1 MIATQDKIDLSTH
14 QLTILTTFSIVNR
27 MNIDYLTLSC
37 WRDEAKKFLPAR
49 VQNILQV
56 DDLSIGM
63 ELYAGVRLNLLLSA
77 HPQNARVLFTPYKLR
92 RGVDK
97 PHTFLSLLRSR
108 LKGARLVGIQQPPWE
123 RILNLIFETDEAQFT
138 LVAELMGRYSNLIL
152 LDENNV
158 VLEAIKRI
166 HTHQNRHRVILPAH
180 PYQNP
185 PTPENR
191 FAPDAVNWKAVL
203 SHQAEE
209 KTLARL
215 LSKHLLATSP
225 TLAREIEARLG
236 ENAPTSETLEPIIA
250 TFFDSSAENQWHP
263 SLGYDNESHLIAFAP
278 YELKQCARSESI
290 ESINEAILQYNEHGQ
305 TADAYAQVRKQTAAH
320 LQKIHSRIDNCIR
333 KMRAQKI
340 DPSKI
345 TRLRENGELLLSYQF
360 MVQRGM
366 SEIEMPDYEG
376 NPRMIRFNPRLSPS
390 DNAQVFF
397 KRYNKAQRAI
407 KGLPRRMRREE
418 AHLIYLEQLAVDL
431 SLASSRP
438 QIDAVYNA
446 LVEEGW
452 LKEKKRSKS
461 PDGGPLRFEVDD
473 WIILVGRSAKQN
485 EQVSFK
491 MSSPEDHWL
500 HVHDKPGAHVI
511 IKSNGREVSEDVLQ
525 FAAQCAAH
533 YSSAREQNSGVQ
545 VNITRRKHIRHIPGG
560 HPGLVTYRNSESLW
574 IEDASRKPRSEE

>member
-1 MIATQDKIDLSTH
+1 
-14 QLTILTTFSIVNR
+14 

-37 WRDEAKKFLPAR
+37 WKDETKKFLSAR

-56 DDLSIGM
+56 DELSIGM
-63 ELYAGVRLNLLLSA
+63 ELYAGQRLNLLLSA
-77 HPQNARVLFTPYKLR
+77 HPQNARVIFTPYKLR

-108 LKGARLVGIQQPPWE
+108 LKGARLIDIQQPPWE
-123 RILNLIFETDEAQFT
+123 RILNFIFETPEAQFT

-152 LDENNV
+152 LDKNKV

-166 HTHQNRHRVILPAH
+166 HSHQNRHRVILPAH
-180 PYQNP
+180 SYQNP

-191 FAPDAVNWKAVL
+191 FAPDAVNWEAVL
-203 SHQAEE
+203 AHQAEE

-236 ENAPTSETLEPIIA
+236 EAIPTSETLEPIIA
-250 TFFDSSAENQWHP
+250 TFFGSSAENQWRP
-263 SLGYDNESHLIAFAP
+263 SLGYDNEGHLIAFAP
-278 YELKQCARSESI
+278 YELKQCARSGPV
-290 ESINEAILQYNEHGQ
+290 ESINEAILQYIEHGQ
-305 TADAYAQVRKQTAAH
+305 TADPYAQARRQTAAH
-320 LQKIHSRIDNCIR
+320 LQKIHSRIDNRIH

-366 SEIEMPDYEG
+366 SEIEVPDYDD
-376 NPRMIRFNPRLSPS
+376 NPRIIRFNPRLSPS
-390 DNAQVFF
+390 ENAQHFF

-407 KGLPRRMRREE
+407 KGLPRRMRQEE
-418 AHLIYLEQLAVDL
+418 AHLIYLEQLAADL
-431 SLASSRP
+431 ALASSRP

-461 PDGGPLRFEVDD
+461 PDGGPLRFELEGWV
-473 WIILVGRSAKQN
+473 ILIGRSAKQN

-500 HVHDKPGAHVI
+500 HIHEKPGAHVI
-511 IKSNGREVSEDVLQ
+511 IKSNGREIPESVLH
-525 FAAQCAAH
+525 FAAQCAAY
-533 YSSAREQNSGVQ
+533 YSSARQQTSGVQ
-545 VNITRRKHIRHIPGG
+545 VDITRRKNIRHIPGG

-574 IEDASRKPRSEE
+574 VEDTSLKPRLET